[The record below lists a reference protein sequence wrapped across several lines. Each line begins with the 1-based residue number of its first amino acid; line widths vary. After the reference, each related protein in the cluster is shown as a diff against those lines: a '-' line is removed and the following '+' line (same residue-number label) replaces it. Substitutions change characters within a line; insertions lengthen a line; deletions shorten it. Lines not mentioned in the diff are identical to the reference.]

1 MYDLFVG
8 AHLAGRAGH
17 ALAHS
22 ARPDSPVVAPPAERS
37 APRARVRA
45 HVAASL
51 HRLASAL
58 EPAAGRDRRV
68 SPRVEPSSACR

>member
-1 MYDLFVG
+1 MYDLFLG
-8 AHLAGRAGH
+8 ADLAGRGGR

-22 ARPDSPVVAPPAERS
+22 ARPDAPVVAPA
-37 APRARVRA
+37 APQTAVRPRLRA

-58 EPAAGRDRRV
+58 EPAGGRDRRV
-68 SPRVEPSSACR
+68 GARMEPGSACQ

>member
-1 MYDLFVG
+1 MYDLFLG
-8 AHLAGRAGH
+8 ADLAGRGGR

-22 ARPDSPVVAPPAERS
+22 ARPAAPVVAPA
-37 APRARVRA
+37 APGTTGPRLRA

-58 EPAAGRDRRV
+58 EPAEGRDRRV
-68 SPRVEPSSACR
+68 GARMEPGSAGQ